1 MSARALPCWRVARRP
16 KASGWNTPMS
26 LSAMF
31 LCRLVFNKSESSLP
45 LWRTFVHEYN
55 SFNNCDLPVPLSP
68 TMTLIVGRKV
78 NSYLL
83 LNGQKLETDS
93 FSMACVLMRKLYV
106 PVSDKWSSAYGCSFC
121 MATIWLRAVSSIT
134 LDSLVLQFGR
144 FGRLTAR
151 ESIRNRIPFKRPT
164 FDSLR
169 ASERN
174 CMFLTCEQ
182 HFSACSLAIATV
194 LITLI
199 IESTRSRL
207 MKIIRRHPQLS
218 DERTGN

>member
-1 MSARALPCWRVARRP
+1 
-16 KASGWNTPMS
+16 MS

-68 TMTLIVGRKV
+68 TMTLIVGRKL

-83 LNGQKLETDS
+83 LNGPKLETDS

-121 MATIWLRAVSSIT
+121 MATIWLRAVSSFT

-151 ESIRNRIPFKRPT
+151 ESKRDRMEFLRRPDMSAPNRRTRDETGIGPSPHR
-164 FDSLR
+164 
-169 ASERN
+169 
-174 CMFLTCEQ
+174 Q
-182 HFSACSLAIATV
+182 ATDQ
-194 LITLI
+194 
-199 IESTRSRL
+199 
-207 MKIIRRHPQLS
+207 QLS
-218 DERTGN
+218 SRQKTAEYQ